1 MLAKHLVFKQFCGKL
16 SHRNKSLSS
25 NVSQLYCNGFIPFC
39 VYTTYFT
46 LPILLVMAISYE
58 YMVQLDYNVNKEKFM
73 PLIKKNKR
81 KASQI
86 IGKMG
91 EIMSQDSTQQIIND
105 TSAAIVNTE
114 DPINSI
120 QSQGIDFSNKSQEN
134 NNDDKEESD

>member
-1 MLAKHLVFKQFCGKL
+1 
-16 SHRNKSLSS
+16 
-25 NVSQLYCNGFIPFC
+25 
-39 VYTTYFT
+39 
-46 LPILLVMAISYE
+46 
-58 YMVQLDYNVNKEKFM
+58 M
-73 PLIKKNKR
+73 PLIMKNKR

-120 QSQGIDFSNKSQEN
+120 QSQGIDLSNKNQEN
-134 NNDDKEESD
+134 NNDDQEESD

>member
-1 MLAKHLVFKQFCGKL
+1 
-16 SHRNKSLSS
+16 
-25 NVSQLYCNGFIPFC
+25 
-39 VYTTYFT
+39 
-46 LPILLVMAISYE
+46 
-58 YMVQLDYNVNKEKFM
+58 M

>member
-1 MLAKHLVFKQFCGKL
+1 
-16 SHRNKSLSS
+16 
-25 NVSQLYCNGFIPFC
+25 
-39 VYTTYFT
+39 
-46 LPILLVMAISYE
+46 MAISYE
-58 YMVQLDYNVNKEKFM
+58 YMVQLDYNVNREKFM
-73 PLIKKNKR
+73 PLIMKNKR

-120 QSQGIDFSNKSQEN
+120 QSQGIDLSNKNQEN
-134 NNDDKEESD
+134 NNDDQEEAD

>member
-1 MLAKHLVFKQFCGKL
+1 
-16 SHRNKSLSS
+16 
-25 NVSQLYCNGFIPFC
+25 
-39 VYTTYFT
+39 
-46 LPILLVMAISYE
+46 MAISYE
-58 YMVQLDYNVNKEKFM
+58 YMVQLDYNVNREKFM
-73 PLIKKNKR
+73 PLIMKNKR

-120 QSQGIDFSNKSQEN
+120 QSQGIDLSNKNQEN
-134 NNDDKEESD
+134 NNDDQEESD

>member
-1 MLAKHLVFKQFCGKL
+1 
-16 SHRNKSLSS
+16 
-25 NVSQLYCNGFIPFC
+25 
-39 VYTTYFT
+39 
-46 LPILLVMAISYE
+46 MAISYE

>member
-1 MLAKHLVFKQFCGKL
+1 M
-16 SHRNKSLSS
+16 
-25 NVSQLYCNGFIPFC
+25 
-39 VYTTYFT
+39 T
-46 LPILLVMAISYE
+46 ISYE
-58 YMVQLDYNVNKEKFM
+58 YMVQLNYNVNKEKFM
-73 PLIKKNKR
+73 PLIMKNKR

-120 QSQGIDFSNKSQEN
+120 QSQGIDLSNKNQEN
-134 NNDDKEESD
+134 NNDD

>member
-1 MLAKHLVFKQFCGKL
+1 
-16 SHRNKSLSS
+16 
-25 NVSQLYCNGFIPFC
+25 
-39 VYTTYFT
+39 
-46 LPILLVMAISYE
+46 
-58 YMVQLDYNVNKEKFM
+58 MVQLDYNVNKEKFM

>member
-1 MLAKHLVFKQFCGKL
+1 
-16 SHRNKSLSS
+16 
-25 NVSQLYCNGFIPFC
+25 
-39 VYTTYFT
+39 
-46 LPILLVMAISYE
+46 MAISYE
-58 YMVQLDYNVNKEKFM
+58 YMVQLDYNVNREKFM
-73 PLIKKNKR
+73 PLIMKNKR

-120 QSQGIDFSNKSQEN
+120 QSQGIDLSNKNQVN
-134 NNDDKEESD
+134 NNDDQEESD

>member
-1 MLAKHLVFKQFCGKL
+1 M
-16 SHRNKSLSS
+16 
-25 NVSQLYCNGFIPFC
+25 I
-39 VYTTYFT
+39 
-46 LPILLVMAISYE
+46 ISYE

-73 PLIKKNKR
+73 PLIMKNKRKR

-105 TSAAIVNTE
+105 TSVAIVNTE

-120 QSQGIDFSNKSQEN
+120 
-134 NNDDKEESD
+134 

>member
-1 MLAKHLVFKQFCGKL
+1 M
-16 SHRNKSLSS
+16 
-25 NVSQLYCNGFIPFC
+25 
-39 VYTTYFT
+39 T
-46 LPILLVMAISYE
+46 ISYE

-73 PLIKKNKR
+73 PLIMKNKR

-120 QSQGIDFSNKSQEN
+120 QSQGIDLSNKNQEN
-134 NNDDKEESD
+134 NNDDQEESD